1 MGNNK
6 RPLMG
11 VDNILE
17 MQDNGYKSTVSA
29 ISEIID
35 NSLQAN
41 AKNVDVVIIRN
52 TTRNRNEIDEVLIID
67 DGDGMNEETFDKA
80 LQMSAGT
87 RSKAKSGLGKYGQ
100 GLPNS
105 SISQTKRVE
114 VYTMQ
119 NGEILFNHIDLD
131 EIYESGEAY
140 LPDPEKRNLI
150 DIPIIKKGK
159 IQLKDTGTIV
169 RWCNPNR
176 VRPKT
181 ARVLAEHI
189 KLTAGRIFRYYLNGF
204 KDENGKKCKSK
215 INVLVYENNGTN
227 YEINNF
233 DSSTS
238 IAPFDPMFLMKKTQM
253 NSDFSA
259 HNNPTSDLW
268 PESISKTFEVE
279 YNGKVETTKV
289 DIKLSYCRREERDLY
304 GRNAG
309 DKAFGKKYLKRN
321 LFNSSGYDNISIV
334 RAGREIDA
342 GNFGFIGDIS
352 LSTNRWWSVEI
363 HIEPTIDSI
372 VGVDNKKQQASEIK
386 FLDKDQL
393 KDDDTHEIIR
403 WISVFTSEN
412 IRAVMNKMDEP
423 TTSFN
428 FCGGSQKP
436 GGGNLPPGGSA
447 EPGEPGTKTPI
458 DPAALSKIKQEFFN
472 WIKERYPNL
481 SDEEILDS
489 VDHCLS
495 IRDNHIFIKS
505 DLGDSALYSYK
516 VFGTKV
522 LIEINYRH
530 SFYKRFMKNFEEDPK
545 AEKSI
550 RSLRLLIGSFVNSE
564 IFNSTQDKEILKDR
578 RNIKSRMAES
588 LDDYIDDLY
597 SN

>member
-1 MGNNK
+1 
-6 RPLMG
+6 MG

-52 TTRNRNEIDEVLIID
+52 TTRNKNEIDEVLIID
-67 DGDGMNEETFDKA
+67 DGDGMNEDTFDKA

-140 LPDPEKRNLI
+140 LPDPEKRNSI
-150 DIPIIKKGK
+150 DIPIINTGK
-159 IQLKDTGTIV
+159 IQAKNTGTIV

-181 ARVLAEHI
+181 ARVLANHI

-204 KDENGKKCKSK
+204 NDSNGKKFKSK
-215 INVLVYENNGTN
+215 INVLVYEYNGSN
-227 YEINNF
+227 YEINDF
-233 DSSTS
+233 DSSKN
-238 IAPFDPMFLMKKTQM
+238 IAPFDPMFLMNKTQM
-253 NSDFSA
+253 NTDFTA

-279 YNGKVETTKV
+279 YNGTVESTTV
-289 DIKLSYCRREERDLY
+289 EIKLSYCRREERDRY

-309 DKAFGKKYLKRN
+309 SKDFGIKYLKRN

-352 LSTNRWWSVEI
+352 LPTNRWWSVEI

-386 FLDKDQL
+386 FLDTDL
-393 KDDDTHEIIR
+393 INDDETHEIIR

-412 IRAVMNKMDEP
+412 ISAVKQKMNEP
-423 TTSFN
+423 DTNSGN
-428 FCGGSQKP
+428 SGGGSGS
-436 GGGNLPPGGSA
+436 GGGGLPPGGTA
-447 EPGEPGTKTPI
+447 EPGEPGTTTPI
-458 DPAALSKIKQEFFN
+458 DPETLSEIKKEFFD
-472 WIKERYPNL
+472 WIKERYSNL
-481 SDEEILDS
+481 TDEEILEI
-489 VDHCLS
+489 VEYALS

-516 VFGTKV
+516 IFGTKV
-522 LIEINYRH
+522 LIEINYNH
-530 SFYKRFMKNFEEDPK
+530 SFYERFMKNFEEDPA

-550 RSLRLLIGSFVNSE
+550 RSLRLLIGSFVNAE
-564 IFNSTQDKEILKDR
+564 ILNSTQDKSLLKDR

-588 LDDYIDDLY
+588 LDDYIDDLFS